1 MLEKKIYVLISPDAM
16 QATLQCSAQAGEL
29 INLTEQ
35 DLQNALLAAGVQ
47 LPVRPETLK
56 ETLRAAKAGQNIS
69 GTVLVEGLAP
79 RPAKPGIFIPAGNL
93 SLPVFPGDCIGHL
106 EAAVPAKDGFNVLGE
121 AVPAPLSASLENMH
135 TVKCADSKMLF
146 QDDNKI
152 FALRYGLVLVENNL
166 VQLRPLLSF
175 SEDLMSLYAT
185 LYNRNFQGNPITL
198 KQLGQALVALKIKV
212 KPDVTFL
219 QKKLEEA
226 NRSNEPLVDVLICKG
241 LAPEKGK
248 DGWLEVFLLQD
259 EKKAGAIDES
269 GNIDYRER
277 GEIKTANEGDVIAI
291 VHPPEKGTPGRDLL
305 GNTLPGE
312 DGDPARV
319 ILKENVK
326 FSQDGGKIIALCG
339 GLVLYDAPEIRISE
353 IYVLNGDV
361 DLHSGHLAIERGSA
375 LIQGSVLAG
384 FNVSC
389 PGTIL
394 VRKTVEA
401 ANLTSGA
408 DIEISRG
415 IVMDGHAVISA
426 LGNISAAFAI
436 NAHIRAGKNVY
447 IANEASKCN
456 IVAKECVIVSGGNGK
471 IQGGTIRAGREIQAN
486 TIGTSLHIPT
496 NIHLGLEESVLSE
509 EAKER
514 TLLEETLQFLNH
526 KLEHKNDAEA
536 MAGTP
541 KERQPAMVQLLEMRK
556 YLQERINELAKII
569 NSLTNPSATQKGYVL
584 KVTGTIYPGT
594 TVYCENVQLPI
605 HSPLSACKILF
616 DPFARQLRVV
626 PL

>member
-1 MLEKKIYVLISPDAM
+1 MSETKIHILISPDAM
-16 QATLQCSAQAGEL
+16 QAMLHCSAQAGDL

-35 DLQNALLAAGVQ
+35 DLQHALLAAGVQ
-47 LPVRPETLK
+47 LPARPETLK

-69 GTVLVEGLAP
+69 GTVLVEGIAP
-79 RPAKPGIFIPAGNL
+79 RSAKPGIFIPAGNL
-93 SLPVFPGDCIGHL
+93 GLPVFPGDCVGHL
-106 EAAVPAKDGFNVLGE
+106 EPAVPAKDGFNVLGG
-121 AVPAPLSASLENMH
+121 AVPAPPSTLLENMRS
-135 TVKCADSKMLF
+135 VKCADSKMLF
-146 QDDNKI
+146 QDGNKI
-152 FALRYGLVLVENNL
+152 FALRYGLILVEDNL
-166 VQLRPLLSF
+166 VHLKPLLSF
-175 SEDLMSLYAT
+175 SEDLMSLYGT
-185 LYNRNFQGNPITL
+185 LYGRNFQGNPITL
-198 KQLGQALVALKIKV
+198 KHLGQALVALKIKV
-212 KPDVTFL
+212 KPDVNFL

-226 NRSNEPLVDVLICKG
+226 SRSNTPLTEVLVCKG
-241 LAPEKGK
+241 IAPEKGK
-248 DGWLEVFLLQD
+248 DGWLEVLLLQD
-259 EKKAGAIDES
+259 EKKAGTIDES

-326 FSQDGGKIIALCG
+326 FSEDGKKIIAVCG

-361 DLHSGHLAIERGSA
+361 DLHSGNLALERGSA

-384 FNVSC
+384 FNVTC
-389 PGTIL
+389 PGSIL
-394 VRKTVEA
+394 VGKTVEA

-408 DIEISRG
+408 DIKIERG
-415 IVMDGHAVISA
+415 IVMDGHATISA
-426 LGNISAAFAI
+426 LGDISADFAI
-436 NAHIRAGKNVY
+436 NAHIRSGKNVY
-447 IANEASKCN
+447 ITKEASKCN
-456 IVAKECVIVSGGNGK
+456 IVAKECVILTGGNGK
-471 IQGGTIRAGREIQAN
+471 IQGGTIRAGRGIEAN

-496 NIHLGLEESVLSE
+496 SIYLGLEDSVLSE
-509 EAKER
+509 DVKER
-514 TLLEETLQFLNH
+514 TLLEDTLHFLNN
-526 KLEHKNDAEA
+526 KLEHKSDANA
-536 MAGTP
+536 LAATP

-556 YLQERINELAKII
+556 YLQERINELTKTI
-569 NSLTNPSATQKGYVL
+569 NNLTSPNATQRGYTL
-584 KVTGTIYPGT
+584 KVNGTIYPGT

-616 DPFARQLRVV
+616 DPFTRQLKVL

>member
-16 QATLQCSAQAGEL
+16 QATLQCSAPAGEL
-29 INLTEQ
+29 INLTDQ

-361 DLHSGHLAIERGSA
+361 DLHSGHLTIERGSA

-426 LGNISAAFAI
+426 
-436 NAHIRAGKNVY
+436 
-447 IANEASKCN
+447 
-456 IVAKECVIVSGGNGK
+456 
-471 IQGGTIRAGREIQAN
+471 
-486 TIGTSLHIPT
+486 
-496 NIHLGLEESVLSE
+496 
-509 EAKER
+509 
-514 TLLEETLQFLNH
+514 
-526 KLEHKNDAEA
+526 
-536 MAGTP
+536 
-541 KERQPAMVQLLEMRK
+541 
-556 YLQERINELAKII
+556 
-569 NSLTNPSATQKGYVL
+569 
-584 KVTGTIYPGT
+584 
-594 TVYCENVQLPI
+594 
-605 HSPLSACKILF
+605 
-616 DPFARQLRVV
+616 
-626 PL
+626 